1 MLGFRAATQRTA
13 SDNDRENC
21 FCYDT
26 HDNFS
31 TIPSTHIQT
40 TMRSTQLQN
49 SPQAGDLAPDFTAD
63 STSGKQVRLSSF
75 RGKQNVLLAF
85 FPLAFTGTCTKELV
99 CFTEDF
105 DQFAGKGIEILP
117 ISVDAIPSLREFK
130 NKLQMKT
137 DLLSDF
143 KRDISRA
150 YGVLNEDRF
159 FANRAYF
166 LIDKEGRVRWSH
178 IETNN
183 SERRENEEIFA
194 AMHLLS

>member
-1 MLGFRAATQRTA
+1 MIGT
-13 SDNDRENC
+13 E
-21 FCYDT
+21 
-26 HDNFS
+26 
-31 TIPSTHIQT
+31 
-40 TMRSTQLQN
+40 LQN
-49 SPQAGDLAPDFTAD
+49 PPQAGEIAPEFTAA
-63 STSGKQVRLSSF
+63 STSGSDVSLSSF
-75 RGKQNVLLAF
+75 RGKRNVLLAF

-105 DQFAGKGIEILP
+105 DQFAGKGVEILP
-117 ISVDAIPSLREFK
+117 ISVDSTASLKEFK

-159 FANRAYF
+159 YSNRAYF

-178 IETNN
+178 IEDNN
-183 SERRENEEIFA
+183 GQRRENSEILA
-194 AMHLLS
+194 AIKLLS